1 MQQTIPFL
9 ECELRNALVALCNNL
24 IVMYAVLGKL

>member
-1 MQQTIPFL
+1 MQTSINFF

-24 IVMYAVLGKL
+24 VIISIILGD